1 MPINTHLFGK
11 KAILKNYAKLLDK
24 LGMLRAEAENVLDTN
39 LSGTTEDELLVL
51 LEQAIH
57 EKQVE
62 FVHGSGKRK
71 HP

>member
-1 MPINTHLFGK
+1 
-11 KAILKNYAKLLDK
+11 
-24 LGMLRAEAENVLDTN
+24 MLRAEAENVLGTD

-71 HP
+71 HPLQRLFESCLALCNKRHEYDES